1 LLAQLSKG
9 QTVESTIRCDKY
21 NVDEDGGVDSGR
33 KGDSK

>member
-9 QTVESTIRCDKY
+9 QTVESTIQCDKY
-21 NVDEDGGVDSGR
+21 NVDEDGSVDAGR